1 MPCVLVAAAGRL
13 SYLREYGFKTFADVF
28 DESYDTETDD
38 ILRIEKVTQLLK
50 DLNNLSVTERQQIHQ
65 ACLPIVEHNYN
76 HFYRGAFS
84 DLLWTELNQM
94 LNEFTNQKGS

>member
-1 MPCVLVAAAGRL
+1 MSPQNPL
-13 SYLREYGFKTFADVF
+13 S
-28 DESYDTETDD
+28 D
-38 ILRIEKVTQLLK
+38 IAELFGKEGPVRK

-76 HFYRGAFS
+76 HFYRGALS

-94 LNEFTNQKGS
+94 LNEFTNQKGSQ